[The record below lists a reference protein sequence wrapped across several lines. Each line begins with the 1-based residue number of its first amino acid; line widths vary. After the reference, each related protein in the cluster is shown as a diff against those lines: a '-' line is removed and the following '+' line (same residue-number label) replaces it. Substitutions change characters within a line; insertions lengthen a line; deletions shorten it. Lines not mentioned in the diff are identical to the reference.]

1 MRKSFQ
7 EEIEIPSGIEA
18 SINGNIITMK
28 KDVKK
33 VLNSFINDSND
44 EELEFNKKVA
54 EDKAK
59 YIKSDHTIIERLDKQ
74 IITEDGRMLLREQ
87 Y

>member
-1 MRKSFQ
+1 
-7 EEIEIPSGIEA
+7 
-18 SINGNIITMK
+18 MK